1 MANVLSKSNII
12 TGEQVDAWNITQSID
27 AFTGDVDYDITVSGS
42 FQVTGSL
49 KIKGTILGRTTQTS
63 SLAITSSYAR
73 FTSTVTS
80 ASIASNNS
88 TDQFTL
94 QFYSPTNAAGLLTSS
109 TYGIGAGEALMVGG
123 YYGIVLPVN
132 SIIKGYATV
141 TSTCKSPGAM
151 TSQIELMSGTNTV
164 AYIFSNKIK
173 YDSNHF
179 TFSETPDAVNFAKGT
194 RLWFRITTNSDSSP
208 TFVSHNIILTLQ
220 PR

>member
-1 MANVLSKSNII
+1 MAKILSKAGII
-12 TGEQVDAWNITQSID
+12 TGEQVDAWHITQSID
-27 AFTGDVDYDITVSGS
+27 AFTKVEAYDITVSGS

-49 KIKGTILGRTTQTS
+49 KVKGNILGRTTQTS

-94 QFYSPTNAAGLLTSS
+94 QFYSPTNTAGLSTSS
-109 TYGIGAGEALMVGG
+109 TYGIGAGEALIVGG
-123 YYGIVLPVN
+123 YYGIVLPIDSV
-132 SIIKGYATV
+132 IKGYATV

-151 TSQIELMSGTNTV
+151 TSQLELMSGTNTV
-164 AYIFSNKIK
+164 AYTFSNKI
-173 YDSNHF
+173 YYNSNHF
-179 TFSETPDAVNFAKGT
+179 SFSETPDAINFAKGT
-194 RLWFRITTNSDSSP
+194 RLWFRITTNSDPSP

>member
-1 MANVLSKSNII
+1 MAKILSKVGIT
-12 TGEQVDAWNITQSID
+12 TGESVDAWHITQSID
-27 AFTGDVDYDITVSGS
+27 AFTKVEAYDITVSGS

-49 KIKGTILGRTTQTS
+49 KVKGNILGRTTQTS

-80 ASIASNNS
+80 ASIAGYNS
-88 TDQFTL
+88 TNQFTL
-94 QFYSPTNAAGLLTSS
+94 QFYSPTNAAGLATSS
-109 TYGIGAGEALMVGG
+109 TYGIGAGEALIIGG
-123 YYGIVLPVN
+123 YYGIVLPVD
-132 SIIKGYATV
+132 SVIKGYATV

-151 TSQIELMSGTNTV
+151 TSQISLMSGTNTV
-164 AYIFSNKIK
+164 AYTFLNKIK
-173 YDSNHF
+173 YDSQYFSF
-179 TFSETPDAVNFAKGT
+179 TETPDALNFAKGT